1 MTDSSGTYDIAVSF
15 SGRQRDYVERVV
27 RACEAQGVT
36 VFYDRD
42 DTVRLWGKNV
52 ITELRRV
59 YGGVAVRHVLP
70 FLSEDYIA
78 GAYPMDEFYAALT
91 ASVHRGGDYL
101 LPVVMDDVEIP
112 AELLNPAIIYLCAAE
127 HSPAELAGLIA
138 KKVALSRAEGQEPR
152 EVVDVVAEGPRMP
165 RVSPPR
171 AVLAAAMARVGEIL
185 DRNSR
190 LLSEYGFACSVR
202 TSERSVQLVLAED
215 GCAIWD
221 LALTWSQTGDA
232 LEVRLG
238 PDRSALDGT
247 VTAHRDAS
255 LRYNASGPSTLSTAD
270 DLAEL
275 LWHKVIDFIEQRCQ

>member
-27 RACEAQGVT
+27 RTCEALGVR

-42 DTVRLWGKNV
+42 ETVRLWGKNV

-59 YGGVAVRHVLP
+59 YGGVAVRHVIP

-112 AELLNPAIIYLCAAE
+112 PELLNPAIIYLCAAD
-127 HSPAELAGLIA
+127 HSPAELARLIA

-165 RVSPPR
+165 RVAPPR
-171 AVLAAAMARVGEIL
+171 AVLAAAVARIGEIL

-190 LLSEYGFACSVR
+190 LLSEYGFACGVR
-202 TSERSVQLVLAED
+202 TSETLVQLALDED
-215 GCAIWD
+215 GRAIWN
-221 LALTWSQTGDA
+221 LVIAWSQTADA

-238 PDRSALDGT
+238 PEPPALDGT
-247 VTAHRDAS
+247 VTAHRDGG
-255 LRYNASGPSTLSTAD
+255 LRYNSSVPSTLSTAD

-275 LWHKVIDFIEQRCQ
+275 LWHKVIDFIEQRRQ